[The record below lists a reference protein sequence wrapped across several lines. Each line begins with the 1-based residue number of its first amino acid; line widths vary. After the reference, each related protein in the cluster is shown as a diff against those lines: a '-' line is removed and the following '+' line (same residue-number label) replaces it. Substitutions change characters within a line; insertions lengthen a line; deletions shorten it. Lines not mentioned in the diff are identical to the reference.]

1 MDFRAIARDCR
12 TIRRFDEER
21 RISGEDMLSII
32 DAARVVPSAGN
43 RQPLKYMAIRDREG
57 CDALFPHLAWA
68 AALRDWDGPAPGE
81 RPAAYIVMLIDKDIS
96 FNAATDAGI
105 AGYALMLA
113 AHGIGIG
120 SCIIGS
126 VSRPKVY
133 RLLGIDPERFDI
145 PLVVALGYP
154 KEASVLEEA
163 SGSIDYYRTADGVHH
178 VPKMP
183 LGEVLLS

>member
-81 RPAAYIVMLIDKDIS
+81 RPAALYPGTEADRPGPEL
-96 FNAATDAGI
+96 I
-105 AGYALMLA
+105 AG
-113 AHGIGIG
+113 
-120 SCIIGS
+120 
-126 VSRPKVY
+126 
-133 RLLGIDPERFDI
+133 
-145 PLVVALGYP
+145 
-154 KEASVLEEA
+154 
-163 SGSIDYYRTADGVHH
+163 SGFTAPPDLHPAGNPAGCFFVIKDVTICHCF
-178 VPKMP
+178 VTCFF
-183 LGEVLLS
+183 